1 MVISFLKRIKS
12 CVIIHWTTHY
22 FKNNNISLS
31 QNCWGN
37 MLQRIEIILG
47 NSYQRIRESQ
57 VWMWV
62 RNPRQGDR
70 GRSQVV
76 WILVYFNHFFFPGQA
91 FLRPLL
97 QLGTVRTIWLPCLLA
112 PQGVG
117 QACSLP
123 GLRVRVCPGLEA
135 WLRCFA
141 HLLGGF
147 ECRAHAQYPAFASG
161 SSKVAIGFLVSL
173 DLYHLKA
180 NIYTTTKK

>member
-1 MVISFLKRIKS
+1 MSLY
-12 CVIIHWTTHY
+12 TEQLN

-47 NSYQRIRESQ
+47 NSYQRKRVNRFEGGWGIPDKATRADHRWCGYWYIS
-57 VWMWV
+57 
-62 RNPRQGDR
+62 
-70 GRSQVV
+70 
-76 WILVYFNHFFFPGQA
+76 ITFFFFPGKA

-97 QLGTVRTIWLPCLLA
+97 QLGTGRTIWLPCLLA
-112 PQGVG
+112 PQRVG
-117 QACSLP
+117 QACSLH
-123 GLRVRVCPGLEA
+123 GLRVRACPGLEA

-161 SSKVAIGFLVSL
+161 SWKVAVGFLVSL
-173 DLYHLKA
+173 NL
-180 NIYTTTKK
+180 